1 MFEQTFWPC
10 SSRCELCD
18 VTCTGADAYAAH
30 IGGAKHKK
38 VVKLHSKLGKP
49 IPASV
54 ETLPPPVVMR
64 VAGNGTK
71 SESAKSYAAGMKS
84 DDSSTQVTPFPWVTY
99 FARYFI
105 K

>member
-1 MFEQTFWPC
+1 M
-10 SSRCELCD
+10 
-18 VTCTGADAYAAH
+18 TCTGADAYAAH

-71 SESAKSYAAGMKS
+71 SESSKSYPAAAGIKS
-84 DDSSTQVTPFPWVTY
+84 DDSSTQVKPL
-99 FARYFI
+99 AHG
-105 K
+105 